1 MLIIQDI
8 MKKITLLSLLACLF
22 FCPKNHAQNL
32 VQVDAVAFLNQL
44 SAPSTQLAEAH
55 QRIYPVKGQGVNP
68 QPFYQKWTS
77 QLEVHVQAIQKL
89 NASFYQQNP
98 LGYAPTASTNLSPK
112 ANAAQEKEIHAASA
126 SLAQKM
132 LSDPAFAQ
140 KIANMSESE
149 QHAFIAKELANQG
162 LKPAQGTPNMP
173 SNAPAGMDRN
183 WAEICTNVSQTLS
196 DLTWMEA
203 QEAIESR
210 YENKHAAVQTWADE
224 AIKKLPLIQQGEYG
238 RDHDPAK
245 VKVIQKEALVK
256 HRELA
261 QAMLSEMNPLLLSFR
276 KQYQEKVSALNE
288 AIKRVNF
295 GQNYNFGIF
304 YTQVLQAQGM
314 MLMAQENLMKN
325 EVTVLEKLAYWE
337 DQLVHFGK

>member
-1 MLIIQDI
+1 

-22 FCPKNHAQNL
+22 FYPKNHAQNL

-55 QRIYPVKGQGVNP
+55 QRIYPVKSQSTNP
-68 QPFYQKWTS
+68 LPFYQKWTS
-77 QLEVHVQAIQKL
+77 QLEVHVQATQKL
-89 NASFYQQNP
+89 NASFYQQYP
-98 LGYAPTASTNLSPK
+98 LGYAPTASTNSSPK
-112 ANAAQEKEIHAASA
+112 ANAAQEKAIHAASA

-140 KIANMSESE
+140 KIASMSEAE
-149 QHAFIAKELANQG
+149 QHALIAKELAQQG
-162 LKPAQGTPNMP
+162 LKPAIGTPKQT
-173 SNAPAGMDRN
+173 SDAPAGMDKN
-183 WAEICTNVSQTLS
+183 WAELCANVSQQLS
-196 DLTWMEA
+196 DLSWMQA

-210 YENKHAAVQTWADE
+210 YETKHSVVQTWADE
-224 AIKKLPLIQQGEYG
+224 AIKKLPLVTMGEYG

-245 VKVIQKEALVK
+245 VKAIQKEALAK

-261 QAMLSEMNPLLLSFR
+261 QAMLTEMNPLLLSLR

-288 AIKRVNF
+288 AIRSVNF
-295 GQNYNFGIF
+295 GQNYDFGIF

-314 MLMAQENLMKN
+314 MLMAQENLMRN
-325 EVTVLEKLAYWE
+325 EVAVLEKLAYWE
-337 DQLVHFGK
+337 DQLMHFGK